1 MVIGN
6 HFPEFEYESKLENL
20 RQAVI
25 DLGVPYPV
33 VQDND
38 GHNWNAYQTS
48 YWPTLYL
55 IDKNGH
61 LRYSHIGEGSYS
73 ETESAIKILLNE
85 PLQ

>member
-6 HFPEFEYESKLENL
+6 HYPEFGYESKLENL
-20 RQAVI
+20 RQAVV

-38 GHNWNAYQTS
+38 GLNWTAYQTS

-55 IDKNGH
+55 IDKNGR
-61 LRYSHIGEGSYS
+61 LRYSHIGEGSYL
-73 ETESAIKILLNE
+73 ETESAINLLLNE
-85 PLQ
+85 PVQ